1 MLTKRIAAVENEI
14 AAFTNDF
21 TGSADPQSET
31 PGMVIGVG
39 GSGTKKKNCKCMCRY
54 LQVVRRKNRRHSLLS
69 ARIKKCNREEKSF
82 NFNVRLNIINPL
94 LPYNFSSL
102 SVGVGYVCARNSF
115 YVCFKFI
122 IYRITFS

>member
-1 MLTKRIAAVENEI
+1 MAFGNEI

-31 PGMVIGVG
+31 PGIVIGGG
-39 GSGTKKKNCKCMCRY
+39 GSGTKKKICKCMCRY
-54 LQVVRRKNRRHSLLS
+54 LQMVRRKNRRHSLLS

-94 LPYNFSSL
+94 LSYNFSSL
-102 SVGVGYVCARNSF
+102 SVVVGYVCARNSF
-115 YVCFKFI
+115 YVCVKFI